1 MGEVDAFGRG
11 KFNCRDAVNLTLP
24 PLFEILCR
32 NFLCPYRQG
41 LDRTF
46 ISAQQI
52 IENIYGKFVLIFV
65 DNDLV
70 AALTQVIGCRVDST
84 LERLDCLIF
93 LFGAPCVVPRLILKN
108 QKEASCNRL
117 MGADLLNKVQVVLL
131 HQAALLI
138 VLLRHFTAYC
148 VQVAV
153 DVGTPGKHFDLQFN
167 RTDF

>member
-1 MGEVDAFGRG
+1 MGEVDAFGSG

-24 PLFEILCR
+24 PLVEILR
-32 NFLCPYRQG
+32 HNFLCPHRQR

-52 IENIYGKFVLIFV
+52 VEDIYGKFVLVFV
-65 DNDLV
+65 GNDLV
-70 AALTQVIGCRVDST
+70 TALTQVIGCRVDST
-84 LERLDCLIF
+84 LEGLDCLIF
-93 LFGAPCVVPRLILKN
+93 LFGTPCVVPGLILED
-108 QKEASCNRL
+108 QEEASCNRL

-138 VLLRHFTAYC
+138 VLLCHFSTHC

-153 DVGTPGKHFDLQFN
+153 DVGAPGKHFNLQFD